1 VRPDVRRW
9 AGWLARLCVSAGL
22 VWWLFSRFEFSGII
36 ASFQELSPLV
46 WLAAALIYLAAQVL
60 SSMRWFILS
69 NALSF
74 PGPWRTYLVF
84 YFVGMYFNLFL
95 PTSVGGDV
103 LKIHFLSRGEGRRLM
118 AAWSVAGDRIF
129 GLIAMLLLGAGA
141 AFLRP
146 GILPG
151 HFVTFLWIGGIVA
164 VGGLLG
170 LPLVQRILRGL
181 RPTLAERLEGAFV
194 LWQMPRRILAVL
206 GLSLLLQ
213 TLGMGAVALLGGG
226 IGLEIPLIFY
236 FASLP
241 LINLATAIPISLS
254 GVGVREGSFVYFLGL
269 TGVQPEQ
276 ALCLGILFFS
286 VQVAASLL
294 GGVAYA
300 LGLHRRNARPRPG
313 WKDIT

>member
-22 VWWLFSRFEFSGII
+22 VWWLFSRFELSGII
-36 ASFQELSPLV
+36 ASLQELSPLV
-46 WLAAALIYLAAQVL
+46 WLIAVLMYLAAQVL
-60 SSMRWFILS
+60 SSIRWFILS
-69 NALSF
+69 DALSF

-118 AAWSVAGDRIF
+118 AAWSVVGDRIF
-129 GLIAMLLLGAGA
+129 GLLAMVLLGAGA
-141 AFLRP
+141 AVLSP
-146 GILPG
+146 HILPG
-151 HFVTFLWIGGIVA
+151 HFVTALWIGGTVT
-164 VGGLLG
+164 VCGLLG
-170 LPLVQRILRGL
+170 LPFVQRILRGL
-181 RPTLAERLEGAFV
+181 RPTLAERLRGALV
-194 LWQMPRRILAVL
+194 LWQMPRKILAVL
-206 GLSLLLQ
+206 ALSFCLQ
-213 TLGMGAVALLGGG
+213 ALGMGAVALLGGG

-241 LINLATAIPISLS
+241 LINIATAIPISLS

-269 TGVQPEQ
+269 KGVQPEQ

-286 VQVAASLL
+286 IQVASSLL

-300 LGLHRRNARPRPG
+300 LGLHRRQARPGPG
-313 WKDIT
+313 LTD

>member
-9 AGWLARLCVSAGL
+9 AGWLARVCVSAGL
-22 VWWLFSRFEFSGII
+22 VWWLFSRFELSGII
-36 ASFQELSPLV
+36 ASLHELSPLV
-46 WLAAALIYLAAQVL
+46 WFIAALMYLAAQIL

-74 PGPWRTYLVF
+74 PGPWRTYLAF

-103 LKIHFLSRGEGRRLM
+103 LKIHFLSRDCGRRLM
-118 AAWSVAGDRIF
+118 AAWSVVGDRVF
-129 GLIAMLLLGAGA
+129 GLLAMVLLGAGA
-141 AFLRP
+141 AFLSP
-146 GILPG
+146 DILPR
-151 HFVTFLWIGGIVA
+151 HFVTFLWIGGMVA

-170 LPLVQRILRGL
+170 LPFVQRILRGL
-181 RPTLAERLEGAFV
+181 RPSLAERLRGALL
-194 LWQMPRRILAVL
+194 LWQMPRKILAVL
-206 GLSLLLQ
+206 ALSFFVQ
-213 TLGMGAVALLGGG
+213 ALGMSAVALLGGG
-226 IGLEIPLIFY
+226 IGLEIPLVFY

-269 TGVQPEQ
+269 TGVQPEK

-300 LGLHRRNARPRPG
+300 LGLHRRHVRPRPG
-313 WKDIT
+313 